1 MARWS
6 GFWDFVYPG
15 GHSLLA
21 NSTGNIRRQLGL
33 TLSGYG
39 RKPYNRVLAQLA
51 AGNVGGT
58 ATGTN
63 TRVTHNPNDGTTW
76 GGKRTIETKTFIN
89 RVTTAA
95 DQAKIA
101 EDLLY
106 KNSPASWPRDK
117 SGNGGGGKRGF

>member
-6 GFWDFVYPG
+6 GFWDFVYSG

-21 NSTGNIRRQLGL
+21 NSTGNVRRDLGISM
-33 TLSGYG
+33 SGYG

-58 ATGTN
+58 ALGTN
-63 TRVTHNPNDGTTW
+63 TRVSAPIDGLLL

-106 KNSPASWPRDK
+106 KNSPNPWPRDK
-117 SGNGGGGKRGF
+117 SGNGGGGKRGY